1 MQRENLSLLPYL
13 WLLFI
18 CNLSAYPLNSQSIKS
33 ELLEGLNYRSIGPHR
48 GGRVTAVT
56 GVAGDLFTFYMGATG
71 GGVWKT
77 TDGGLSWGNI
87 SDKHFKAGSIGAI
100 TVAPSDHNVI
110 YVGTGSADPRGNVSP
125 GIGMYKSTDGGQS
138 WVHIGLDKAGQIGE
152 IVVHPSNPDWV
163 YVAVLGNVFGPSPER
178 GVFQSKDGG
187 EHWEKSLFVSDR
199 TGAIDLDM
207 DPSNPRILYAGMWT
221 AQRKP
226 WTFIDGSEEGGVWKT
241 TDGGQEWTK
250 VKGGLPQGLVGRVGI
265 TISPANTKRIWVQ
278 QEAKDETK
286 GGIYRSDDGG
296 ESWKRVNR
304 SHELRQRAWY
314 YSRIFA
320 DPKDENTIYALNA
333 SFFKSID
340 GGKSFDRISV
350 PHGDTHALWIN
361 PDNTRVFI
369 QGNDGGACVTFN
381 GGETWTTQNNQPT
394 SEFYRLTIDNQ
405 FPYRVYGAQQD
416 NTTISVSSRPQGGLT
431 PYQDWYDV
439 GGGESGH
446 IAVDPKNPNLIYAGT
461 YIGVITRKELD
472 KGHQK
477 DIVAYPQMHDG
488 TAPRDIRYRF
498 QWNAPIRISPHDPN
512 IVYHCSQ
519 FVHRTKD
526 GGQTWEII
534 SPDLTTNKDEYHNI
548 PGEPIQHDHTGVELY
563 TTIFAFEESPQQAGE
578 LWAGSDD
585 GRLHISRDAGKNWL
599 EITPKGFP
607 AEATINNIDL
617 STHAPGRALIA
628 AYKYRENDFHPYI
641 YLTTDYG
648 KSWKLLTNGIPDN
661 HFVRVVKEDPVQK
674 GLWFAGTE
682 FGMYLSFDEGK
693 NWQPFQRNLP
703 VTPITDLA
711 IKDNDLVIATQG
723 RAFWIMDDISP
734 LRSVNEKLLAKTT
747 HLFPISTP
755 YRTQIRGNRGI
766 GSPTPAP
773 RGALI
778 YFYLNENYDST
789 QVATLS
795 IKDSK
800 DNIRRIYSSK
810 PGKKESRLSLKKGLN
825 RVVWDLSYESPEV
838 QSGARFSLADISGV
852 NAPPGQHTVE
862 LKLGTLTES
871 QGFTLQKDPRWTQS
885 DEDLMA
891 QYELGMQAMNL
902 LNSCHAS
909 IGKLRSLRS
918 QLKAIEQREMDGPLK
933 EKFLEESKLIQK
945 ELSTLENQLIQTA
958 SESGQDPINYPP
970 MLDDQMAYLYSVVNN
985 QDDRPNQGAYERF
998 EDLKKAFQPHQKKM
1012 DELVE
1017 EVKSLNKMLMENG
1030 VGVINM
1036 EAK

>member
-1 MQRENLSLLPYL
+1 MPYL

-18 CNLSAYPLNSQSIKS
+18 CTFSSYTLNSQPIKPG
-33 ELLEGLNYRSIGPHR
+33 LLEGLSYRNIGPHR

-110 YVGTGSADPRGNVSP
+110 YVGTGSTDPRGNVSP
-125 GIGMYKSTDGGQS
+125 GIGMYKSTDSGQS

-163 YVAVLGNVFGPSPER
+163 YVAVLGNVFGPSSER
-178 GVFQSKDGG
+178 GIFHSKDGG

-207 DPSNPRILYAGMWT
+207 DPSNPRVLYAGMWT

-241 TDGGQEWTK
+241 TDGGQYWTRI
-250 VKGGLPQGLVGRVGI
+250 KGGLPEGLVGRVGI
-265 TISPANTKRIWVQ
+265 TISPANPKRIWVQ

-296 ESWKRVNR
+296 ESWKRINR

-394 SEFYRLTIDNQ
+394 SEFYRLTVDNQ

-431 PYQDWYDV
+431 PYQDWYEV

-446 IAVDPKNPNLIYAGT
+446 IAVDPNNPNLIYAGT

-534 SPDLTTNKDEYHNI
+534 SPDLTTNKDEYHHI

-563 TTIFAFEESPQQAGE
+563 TTIFAFEESPHQAGE

-607 AEATINNIDL
+607 VEATINSIDL

-641 YLTTDYG
+641 YLTNDYG
-648 KSWKLLTNGIPDN
+648 KSWKLLTNGIPDH
-661 HFVRVVKEDPVQK
+661 HFVRVVREDPVQK

-711 IKDNDLVIATQG
+711 VKDNDLVIATQG

-734 LRSVNEKLLAKTT
+734 LRSINEKLLAKTT

-755 YRTQIRGNRGI
+755 YRTQIRGSRGI
-766 GSPTPAP
+766 GSPAPAP
-773 RGALI
+773 RGAII
-778 YFYLNENYDST
+778 YFYLHENYDST

-800 DNIRRIYSSK
+800 DHIRRIYSSK
-810 PGKKESRLSLKKGLN
+810 PGKKESRLTLKKGLN
-825 RVVWDLSYESPEV
+825 RLIWDLSYESPEV
-838 QSGARFSLADISGV
+838 QNGARFSLADISGV

-871 QGFTLQKDPRWTQS
+871 QTFTLEKDPRWTQS
-885 DEDLMA
+885 DEDLVA
-891 QYELGMQAMNL
+891 QYELSMQAMNL
-902 LNSCHAS
+902 LNNCHTT
-909 IGKLRSLRS
+909 IGKIRSLRS
-918 QLKAIEQREMDGPLK
+918 QLKGIEQREMEGPLK
-933 EKFLEESKLIQK
+933 EKFLEESKIIQQ
-945 ELSTLENQLIQTA
+945 ELSSLENQLIQTA
-958 SESGQDPINYPP
+958 SESSQDPINYPP

-998 EDLKKAFQPHQKKM
+998 EDLKTAFQPHQKKM